1 MLELRNLDGF
11 YAVGRRGK
19 PANDSKK
26 VGQVNKLWRPGFGN
40 NWGGGDFVDKCY
52 NGQLSPSTTLLDGYS
67 CFSRSIPCALTI
79 AFARFQTDTAQ
90 SPSNRSQE
98 QNTPKVTEPGNIMF
112 IIAFPMSS
120 ACSSLGKCPL
130 ASSLILSPYMTAS
143 AIWRSTCERTCSSIG
158 AETSVNRET
167 IRSCVLFTTCDAL
180 APLNALISAT
190 RTDGHFLLV
199 DATAI

>member
-1 MLELRNLDGF
+1 MSRRVRSANRVRCDTLLGLTATFLDF
-11 YAVGRRGK
+11 VKWVG
-19 PANDSKK
+19 
-26 VGQVNKLWRPGFGN
+26 VN
-40 NWGGGDFVDKCY
+40 DFVDKCY

-158 AETSVNRET
+158 AGTSVNRET
-167 IRSCVLFTTCDAL
+167 IGSCVLFNLPCPCDAQG
-180 APLNALISAT
+180 PY
-190 RTDGHFLLV
+190 
-199 DATAI
+199 